1 MYTYSIK
8 IYYNKKED
16 KYVAVVP
23 ELPGFTVSAK
33 TREQIYEKAKTALE
47 VWLKQAIKEGKEI
60 PQKNGKKVA

>member
-1 MYTYSIK
+1 MYKYSIR

-23 ELPGFTVSAK
+23 ELAGFSVSAK
-33 TREQIYEKAKTALE
+33 TREQTCEKAKTALE
-47 VWLKQAIKEGKEI
+47 MWLKQAIKEGREI